1 MRQYDIDEYSY
12 GTEEK
17 YPVTDP
23 YIPIHILYV
32 YAHLIYN
39 KGGTTAEWGKV

>member
-17 YPVTDP
+17 YPVTYP
-23 YIPIHILYV
+23 YV

-39 KGGTTAEWGKV
+39 KGGTTAEWGKA